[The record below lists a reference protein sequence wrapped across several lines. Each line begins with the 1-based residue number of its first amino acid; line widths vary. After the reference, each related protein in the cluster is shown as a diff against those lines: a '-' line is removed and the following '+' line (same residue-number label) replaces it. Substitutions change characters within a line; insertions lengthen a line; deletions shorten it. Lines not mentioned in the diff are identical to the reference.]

1 MGAPLASKPE
11 LSECCECTQICS
23 ISPLAAGGFCPQIK
37 YRAMAADTT
46 TAAARPAQ
54 TTWLEPLVNSPPR
67 AASSSLVESCRRRLI
82 GLYLMPEGAQPNI
95 DFVFTV
101 GRIRILSCSKPVT
114 SGAIRPT
121 PKQPTEDSLLG
132 RLFTDVAAAQ
142 PAIAP
147 LPAYSTHP
155 LAPAMR
161 VATAAIRIPSS
172 PDSAHRASR
181 SR

>member
-23 ISPLAAGGFCPQIK
+23 TSPLAAGGFCPQRK

-54 TTWLEPLVNSPPR
+54 TTWLEPLVNSSPR

-101 GRIRILSCSKPVT
+101 GRIRILSCSKLVT

-121 PKQPTEDSLLG
+121 PKQPTEDSFAGQTVQG
-132 RLFTDVAAAQ
+132 RGRSAASNCS
-142 PAIAP
+142 AP
-147 LPAYSTHP
+147 SVFNT
-155 LAPAMR
+155 
-161 VATAAIRIPSS
+161 SS
-172 PDSAHRASR
+172 GSSHARR
-181 SR
+181 NCRN